1 MYLCSACHVIFDA
14 PDSVRRIENLDGERG
29 WWEHWDQVC
38 PVCGADDFDEI
49 EREDAREQAGKTRS
63 GANGP
68 EAPEG
73 PQDGLRSRRG
83 LDAVAEGVQRDSIE
97 EDNYE

>member
-38 PVCGADDFDEI
+38 PVCGVDDFDEI
-49 EREDAREQAGKTRS
+49 E
-63 GANGP
+63 
-68 EAPEG
+68 
-73 PQDGLRSRRG
+73 
-83 LDAVAEGVQRDSIE
+83 